1 MPKPLHL
8 SSICFG
14 CEPLGGTDWGEV
26 DIVEIASAIER
37 ALELGINF
45 FDTAAVYGL
54 GLSETRLS
62 EILGPRRHE
71 VVIATKGGLSWQH
84 SNSGGRAFI
93 HKDSSPK
100 SLQNNVEESLRRL
113 RVECLQIYFIH
124 WPDPHTNTRETFEC
138 LATLMAAGKIG
149 SIGCSNFNAQQL
161 REASQVAEISYVQ
174 LPLNILQHDLDSDMQ
189 QLLHEKNIGVIAYNV
204 LANGLLTGKY
214 GLDAH
219 FLDDD
224 RRSRLPL
231 FQGEAYRQAL
241 EKVRLISAIS
251 KAQKRSSA
259 QYAIAKVIERPEV
272 VSAILGIKN
281 QRQLEENCTFLY
293 KNAQA
298 TNQVSGDK

>member
-8 SSICFG
+8 SKICFG

-26 DIVEIASAIER
+26 SIAKIAAAIER

-62 EILGPRRHE
+62 EILGPRRHD
-71 VVIATKGGLSWQH
+71 VVIATKGGLSWQNSH
-84 SNSGGRAFI
+84 SGGRAFI

-100 SLQNNVEESLRRL
+100 SLQNKVEESLRRL
-113 RVECLQIYFIH
+113 RVERLQIYYIH
-124 WPDPHTNTRETFEC
+124 WPDPHTDIRETFES
-138 LATLMAAGKIG
+138 LAALQAEGKIG
-149 SIGCSNFNAQQL
+149 SIGCSNFNAHQL
-161 REASQVAEISYVQ
+161 RQACQVAEISYVQ
-174 LPLNILQHDLDSDMQ
+174 LPLNILQHELDINMQ
-189 QLLHEKNIGVIAYNV
+189 RLIHEKNIGVIAYNV

-219 FLDDD
+219 FPAND
-224 RRSRLPL
+224 RRSRLPM
-231 FQGEAYRQAL
+231 FQGAAYRQAL
-241 EKVRLISAIS
+241 EKVRQISATS
-251 KAQKRSSA
+251 KARDLSSA

-281 QRQLEENCTFLY
+281 RKQLEENCAFL
-293 KNAQA
+293 
-298 TNQVSGDK
+298 